1 MYHDESKTCGTCRF
15 WGKDLAVDIKVPANG
30 SHGELITI
38 HLAPCLRYAVEPDA
52 GDGAIV
58 LLGPES
64 HCKCHAD
71 AWEAALGWL
80 EEREAAE
87 AIPQYDYGV
96 RPGID
101 YPATLHA

>member
-38 HLAPCLRYAVEPDA
+38 QRAPCLRYAVEPDA

-58 LLGPES
+58 MLGPES
-64 HCKCHAD
+64 HCQCHAD
-71 AWEAALGWL
+71 IW
-80 EEREAAE
+80 RSDYVD
-87 AIPQYDYGV
+87 PVSVYDGYGEDDFGCV
-96 RPGID
+96 PGVD
-101 YPATLHA
+101 FPATLYR